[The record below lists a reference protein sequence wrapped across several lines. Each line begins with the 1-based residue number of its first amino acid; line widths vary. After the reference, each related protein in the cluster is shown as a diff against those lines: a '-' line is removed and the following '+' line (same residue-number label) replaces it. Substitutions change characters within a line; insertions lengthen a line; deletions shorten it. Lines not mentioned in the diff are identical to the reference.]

1 MLVTSHALKINDHF
15 NSNTLSMAGH
25 VTRGRSTA
33 NYCQLSSFQT
43 LSLRISFEMF
53 CSGAASLSHSLL
65 GEFYSYTAKLI
76 GHKRQLH
83 CCSNI
88 PGPRLRQS
96 IWWCRQ
102 RQERRNSATGIIS
115 SVCWN
120 LTPSVM
126 SDPDSHFAK
135 HRIWDCSKKTFN
147 TSHVVIRYSK
157 FTWTKMILR
166 KIRRW
171 WWWVKSANGEN
182 FSKLKNLCFRTW
194 QHWIRMQGCQSD
206 D

>member
-76 GHKRQLH
+76 GHKRQHH
-83 CCSNI
+83 CSLFLD
-88 PGPRLRQS
+88 PGSGNPSDNVNRGKKEGRHLS
-96 IWWCRQ
+96 
-102 RQERRNSATGIIS
+102 SATGIIF

-147 TSHVVIRYSK
+147 TSQVVIRYSK
-157 FTWTKMILR
+157 FTWTKIILR
-166 KIRRW
+166 KKRRW
-171 WWWVKSANGEN
+171 WWWVKWG
-182 FSKLKNLCFRTW
+182 KLFK
-194 QHWIRMQGCQSD
+194 D
-206 D
+206 